1 VSCLLRLKR
10 VRIVATAAAACLIC
24 LVLPLRAT
32 ASSSPAASVAVELT
46 GQGTWDVD
54 PAQLVGWQN
63 DLYGS
68 VSDPKIS
75 LNYIPS
81 GGPTGLTAL
90 LGGSADY
97 AISGIPFTSA
107 QLAGY
112 PGGAKGIIAAP
123 VMASAVGT
131 MLDPPAFYVDNG
143 QTGAQTNYTGNVKV
157 PADNLAAQLF
167 TYTESSDP
175 ISPSNPEYP
184 VGCPFASA
192 FGMEYGEWDNPAIIS
207 NWDSSFLAQYN
218 PSTNGDIFFPCGGA
232 DNPTTYSIPQVYYQ
246 AEANE
251 DTYYAQEW
259 AAQASP
265 TIWGMLKKIAPA
277 PLTPGAQLAT
287 VLQKNV
293 SLAAGLPESIN
304 NFLTGS
310 GGLTGGGRELP
321 APPSGLLQAQ
331 NLTQKTGGQTS
342 LTEWIYVQNDNGDW
356 VAPSPAS
363 IDAAIDATPAIAPTA
378 TTGAAPLYAA
388 SNSVPGAYPLTYV
401 DYLYAP
407 AHGLSVEKTEALAT
421 AIRYLVT
428 DGQTSAAAYNDG
440 QLSST
445 FVLQALDAANQLVLS
460 NCPPADV
467 LDTSTL
473 GPDTPTDLPGLDG
486 LGTVEH
492 CEIPPQSPSTT
503 TTTTTA
509 PTTATTVA
517 STGAPTG
524 SSTGSGSSTP
534 PAGSSTAVV
543 SPSSAGLPS
552 GASFSDGASPG
563 IVSPH
568 NVVPRV
574 PGSGT
579 AKPSEPVQRVSLSR
593 AGHKAAEAEPASNL
607 PFGLVSG
614 TQAGLDKLVALVAGV
629 WLFLLVRRWR
639 AGWLRRTLSR

>member
-1 VSCLLRLKR
+1 MSRLLRLR
-10 VRIVATAAAACLIC
+10 PLRIVAASAAAFLVCI
-24 LVLPLRAT
+24 VLPLRAT
-32 ASSSPAASVAVELT
+32 ASSSPSAPGAVELT

-68 VSDPKIS
+68 VSDPKIN

-81 GGPTGLTAL
+81 GGPTGLSAL

-123 VMASAVGT
+123 VMASAVGI
-131 MLDPPAFYVDNG
+131 MLYPPAFYIDNG

-175 ISPSNPEYP
+175 ISQSNPYYP
-184 VGCPFASA
+184 VQCPFGSA
-192 FGMEYGEWDNPAIIS
+192 YGMEYGEWDNPAIIS
-207 NWDSSFLAQYN
+207 TWDPSFLAQYN

-251 DTYYAQEW
+251 DTYYAQDW

-265 TIWGMLKKIAPA
+265 TVWGMLKQIAPA

-293 SLAAGLPESIN
+293 SLAAGLPESMN
-304 NFLTGS
+304 NFLMGS

-321 APPSGLLQAQ
+321 APPSGLMQAN
-331 NLTQKTGGQTS
+331 NLTQKSGGKTS
-342 LTEWIYVQNDNGDW
+342 PSEWIHVQNDNGDW
-356 VAPSPAS
+356 LAPSPAS
-363 IDAAIDATPAIAPTA
+363 IDAAIDATPAVAPTA
-378 TTGAAPLYAA
+378 TTGAEPLYAA
-388 SNSVPGAYPLTYV
+388 TNPVPGAYPLTYA

-407 AHGLSVEKTEALAT
+407 AHGLSVGKTEALAT
-421 AIRYLVT
+421 TIRYLVT

-440 QLSST
+440 QLSSS
-445 FVLQALDAANQLVLS
+445 FVLQGLDAANQLVLS
-460 NCPPADV
+460 NCPAADV
-467 LDTSTL
+467 VNSAAL
-473 GPDTPTDLPGLDG
+473 GPDTPTNLPGLDG
-486 LGTVEH
+486 LGTEYH
-492 CEIPPQSPSTT
+492 CETPPPPPSTT

-509 PTTATTVA
+509 STTTTTVTTTGTATGGSAGPA
-517 STGAPTG
+517 SP
-524 SSTGSGSSTP
+524 TP
-534 PAGSSTAVV
+534 PAGSSAPVV
-543 SPSSAGLPS
+543 STSSAGAPPGATFSS
-552 GASFSDGASPG
+552 GASPRITSLHNFAPRLPSSPAA
-563 IVSPH
+563 
-568 NVVPRV
+568 R
-574 PGSGT
+574 
-579 AKPSEPVQRVSLSR
+579 PSEPVQKIQLSK
-593 AGHKAAEAEPASNL
+593 AGAQPDQASNL

-614 TQAGLDKLVALVAGV
+614 TQGGLDKLVALVAGV
-629 WLFLLVRRWR
+629 LLFLLVRRWPVAWVRR
-639 AGWLRRTLSR
+639 ALSR